1 MGVSMS
7 TSDQNRELL
16 ERARGRDRGAFE
28 QLFASHAD
36 RLEYYVRLR
45 LGDRIRQRVEVDDVL
60 QEVALRAYRSLDR
73 FRLEKEG
80 SLLGWLKGIA
90 EHVILEVVSAGRRDR
105 AVPLSEDTPEDSR
118 PSQATVLR
126 RDERFNRLQDAFD
139 SLAPDHRKVIL
150 LARLERLPLDVVAER
165 MGRSPTAVK
174 QLLWRALK
182 KLRANFGETKS
193 FHLPDRRLADGGA
206 LHEE

>member
-1 MGVSMS
+1 MS
-7 TSDQNRELL
+7 TSDLNRELI

-45 LGDRIRQRVEVDDVL
+45 LGEHVRQRVDVGDVL

-73 FRLEKEG
+73 FRWDKEG
-80 SLLGWLKGIA
+80 SLLRWLKGIA
-90 EHVILEVVSAGRRDR
+90 EHVILEVVSAVRRDR
-105 AVPLSEDTPEDSR
+105 PVPLSEDTPQDR
-118 PSQATVLR
+118 HPSQATMLL
-126 RDERFNRLQDAFD
+126 RDERFDRLQDAFD

-150 LARLERLPLDVVAER
+150 LARLERLPLEVVAER
-165 MGRSPTAVK
+165 MGRSPAAAK

-182 KLRANFGETKS
+182 QLRATFGETKS
-193 FHLPDRRLADGGA
+193 FHLPDRRLADGGTVR
-206 LHEE
+206 EE